1 MNKRMLLGVWRHVV
15 GLPRHLWQKRV
26 NDSAKHTSEFDLTF
40 MSADH
45 HRVRDF
51 AVTELPRT
59 GAPLAPGGIAARLNL
74 PVERVRLILD
84 ELEKNMTFLFR
95 NPQGEVIW
103 AYPVTVE
110 PTPHRVKFSSGEE
123 VYAA

>member
-51 AVTELPRT
+51 VVTELPRA
-59 GAPLAPGGIAARLNL
+59 GAPLGPEMIAHRLNL
-74 PVERVRLILD
+74 PLRRVRLILD
-84 ELEKNMTFLFR
+84 DLEKHMTFLFR
-95 NPQGEVIW
+95 NPQGEVDW
-103 AYPVTVE
+103 AYPVTVM
-110 PTPHRVKFSSGEE
+110 PTPHRVTFSTGEQ